1 MTRIFF
7 STRISPITRMLVR
20 VGTLT
25 WRLLNENDTKVE
37 ALYSFSPTTGKEA
50 FIVLTYRKSSKS
62 SLLYIIQCLKFN
74 SE

>member
-25 WRLLNENDTKVE
+25 WRLLNENDTNE
-37 ALYSFSPTTGKEA
+37 INMDSIRGGEPTLPLFG
-50 FIVLTYRKSSKS
+50 S
-62 SLLYIIQCLKFN
+62 
-74 SE
+74 